1 MTAREGRTTTAKKP
15 LHMGQ
20 IAVRAEKGRRRVV
33 GQRKTVKLVTM
44 MHRVGNFSG
53 NNNCT
58 CFDIPFVENRR
69 ISTLD
74 NGFIASPLFVNVS
87 LPMCST
93 AAGVVDVVGLWLS
106 LLQRKEEYI
115 L

>member
-1 MTAREGRTTTAKKP
+1 MPAREGKDNNSKEATCNETDCCSGRERQAASSRSKKNC
-15 LHMGQ
+15 Q
-20 IAVRAEKGRRRVV
+20 
-33 GQRKTVKLVTM
+33 LVTEI
-44 MHRVGNFSG
+44 HRVDNFPG

-74 NGFIASPLFVNVS
+74 NGFIASPVFVNVS
-87 LPMCST
+87 LLMCST